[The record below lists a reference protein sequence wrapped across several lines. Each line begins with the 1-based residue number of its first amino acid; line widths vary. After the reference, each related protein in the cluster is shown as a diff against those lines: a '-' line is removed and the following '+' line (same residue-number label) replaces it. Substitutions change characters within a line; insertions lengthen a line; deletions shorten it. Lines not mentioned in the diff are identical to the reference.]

1 MADHYVT
8 NDQDIPIQDDIQDVE
23 DPIDEGM
30 ANSDQQLGSS
40 IRLFAITR
48 ILTNI

>member
-1 MADHYVT
+1 MADDYAT
-8 NDQDIPIQDDIQDVE
+8 NDPNVPVQDDIQDVE

-40 IRLFAITR
+40 ITLHCYNTC
-48 ILTNI
+48 